1 MARVKPSNERLEKML
16 RRQIGLRAQ
25 IESCRVMEEGKN
37 SKFWKTI
44 QGMVQSKMDE
54 IEVQLD
60 SFLES
65 TPDKRLA
72 LLQSRQDHKF
82 FHSLANDFAAS
93 RQQFE
98 KALAKLGL
106 EIEEYR
112 AKIKKYGI

>member
-1 MARVKPSNERLEKML
+1 
-16 RRQIGLRAQ
+16 
-25 IESCRVMEEGKN
+25 MEEGKS
-37 SKFWKTI
+37 SKFWKVI
-44 QGMVQSKMDE
+44 QGMIESKLNE
-54 IEVQLD
+54 IETQMD

-82 FHSLANDFAAS
+82 FYSLANDFAAS

-112 AKIKKYGI
+112 AKIKKYG